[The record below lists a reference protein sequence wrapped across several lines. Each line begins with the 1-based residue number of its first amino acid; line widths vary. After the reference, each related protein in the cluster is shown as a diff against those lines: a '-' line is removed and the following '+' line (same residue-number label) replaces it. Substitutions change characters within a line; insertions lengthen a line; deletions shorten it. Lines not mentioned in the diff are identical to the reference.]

1 MKQPSEE
8 DKEKNVAIVMKMV
21 EKFPEPRRTR
31 VKEMLDS
38 QVGLSY
44 FTAPAS
50 SRDEYHYAFPGGL
63 VAHSLNVVANLKKL
77 CDSLCPGKYDSV
89 TIMFVGLFHDL
100 GKTGD
105 GSEEAYIP
113 NRSQWKR
120 DNGSPY
126 EMNKDCVYMPS
137 SERSLYLLQK
147 NGVELDS
154 DEYVAIR
161 LNDGQYVKENEPYRL
176 KEPEL
181 ALITHWADMWSLRQ
195 EKL

>member
-1 MKQPSEE
+1 MRELSEE
-8 DKEKNVAIVMKMV
+8 DKEKNVSIVMKMV
-21 EKFPEPRRTR
+21 EKFPEPRRSR
-31 VKEMLDS
+31 VKELLDG

-50 SRDEYHYAFPGGL
+50 SKSDYHYAFPGGL

-77 CDSLCPGKYDSV
+77 CDTLCPGKYDTA

-100 GKTGD
+100 GKSGD
-105 GSEEAYIP
+105 GYSDAYIP

-120 DNGSPY
+120 ENGQPY
-126 EMNKDCVYMPS
+126 EMNRECAYMPS
-137 SERSLYLLQK
+137 SERSLFLLQRY
-147 NGVELDS
+147 GVEVS
-154 DEYVAIR
+154 ADEFVAIK
-161 LNDGQYVKENEPYRL
+161 LNDGQYARENEPYRL

-181 ALITHWADMWSLRQ
+181 ALLVHWADMWSLRQ